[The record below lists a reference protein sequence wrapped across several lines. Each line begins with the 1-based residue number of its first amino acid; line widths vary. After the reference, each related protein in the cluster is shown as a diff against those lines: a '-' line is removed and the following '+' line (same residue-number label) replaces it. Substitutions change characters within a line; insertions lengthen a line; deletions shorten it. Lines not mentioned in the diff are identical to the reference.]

1 MPSKTKPV
9 GALLKIPKEL
19 IDQIVSGPMD
29 AEAVNTASMAFKKA
43 LIERILGDYTAEP
56 RELVLPAQLVI
67 RRSCGAQ
74 QGKPAMLFDS
84 KGQNPTGADF
94 MWDDD

>member
-1 MPSKTKPV
+1 
-9 GALLKIPKEL
+9 
-19 IDQIVSGPMD
+19 
-29 AEAVNTASMAFKKA
+29 
-43 LIERILGDYTAEP
+43 
-56 RELVLPAQLVI
+56 LVI

-94 MWDDD
+94 VWDDD